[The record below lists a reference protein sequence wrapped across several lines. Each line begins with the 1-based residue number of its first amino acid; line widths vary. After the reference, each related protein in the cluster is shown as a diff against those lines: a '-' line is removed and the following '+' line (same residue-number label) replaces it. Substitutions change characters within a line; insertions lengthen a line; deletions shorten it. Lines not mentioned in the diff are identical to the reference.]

1 MKRAHVLQVGC
12 VALAGLAAAFF
23 SIGAG
28 AQATTTAVTAT
39 AAGATIAAASSTTAP
54 TPAPAPPAT
63 AASTTETVPNELDE
77 VVVTGTSIRGVAP
90 VGSNLITLGRDQ
102 IDQTGAQTIQQ
113 ILRDIPAVTG
123 QAATPQ
129 GGNPGNAFYAPTI
142 HGIGSSSSN
151 ATLVLVDGHRISP
164 GSQQQT
170 LTDPNIIPP
179 IMLERVEVLAEG
191 ASSTYGSDAVAG
203 VVNFITRKNFDG
215 VLITGQGG
223 VGDDYHT
230 QTAGALWGTHW
241 DDSSLMIGYNYSYRS
256 DLAYSAR
263 SFLDRNH
270 IAQGGTNSDTFNCNP
285 ASIQPAGQSLIFLS
299 PTATAGVKNTAANA
313 PCQNVATGDILPAE
327 QRNNA
332 MLKFTKALNPNLD
345 LGVDVVVSSV
355 TNNTQTARGSVTAT
369 VYGPGC
375 QALTAC
381 QAGQINPFFQ
391 QIPGITTGIGSV
403 EETVRYDS
411 DALLGAGQA
420 NSFNN
425 NNDYY
430 VAANFEYRL
439 AHDFRVT
446 GLSLFGGEQ
455 SYVGNTGELCT
466 SCAYLG
472 LNGTPNS
479 AGNPATSAVPGTS
492 TIISNQPLTAAN
504 ALDVWNPKGS
514 NLTSAAVLANLT
526 NNVTDSRWYYSI
538 VQQRLGVDGSLFTLP
553 GGPLKVAAGIE
564 WVHYGVDM
572 DKTYPN
578 NAGPSSLESQTF
590 LLDLGRNVESAYAEM
605 LFPII
610 GEDNAL
616 PFVRKLSLDAS
627 GRYDDYVGLAV
638 TSNPHV
644 GLAWESFQGVTFRA
658 NYSTS
663 FVAPQLTSVGDQADG
678 GLTSFSAYG
687 GSNTQLIVPIA
698 NFPLAAQLGA
708 IPGSGVTCGATT
720 CTVSSSVNGIT
731 ANGGPA
737 HPEPGRGQSWSVGFD
752 LAPSFLPHF
761 QANFALFNVN
771 LSNQIS
777 GNSASNAENVAAL
790 NNDLVFFPNGT
801 SVPNAVA
808 AIGIPASWPQN
819 SAINTTNGL
828 VYYALSVRQQN
839 LLNLYIQG
847 VDADA
852 HYTYPTV
859 NAGIYRI
866 GGSVTYF
873 TKFNQNIAGGPNF
886 SVLNTTGFNNTFPSI
901 QLQGRGDLGWDLN
914 PVSTDLFVNFV
925 GAYRNWSSS
934 SVAPVIDQNGVPVSG
949 GDWVAPTITLDLH
962 AAYNFGGGGSS
973 RLGSSQVYL
982 DVTNLLNSP
991 PAFYNGANGY
1001 DSYAGNIIGRVV
1013 SAGFRVRL

>member
-1 MKRAHVLQVGC
+1 MNHVQVLRLGS
-12 VALAGLAAAFF
+12 LAAVAW
-23 SIGAG
+23 IGLSFGVAAD
-28 AQATTTAVTAT
+28 AQSAS
-39 AAGATIAAASSTTAP
+39 AAASGAAAP
-54 TPAPAPPAT
+54 T
-63 AASTTETVPNELDE
+63 ELEE

-113 ILRDIPAVTG
+113 VLRDIPAITG
-123 QAATPQ
+123 QASTPQ

-215 VLITGQGG
+215 VLVTGQGG
-223 VGDDYHT
+223 LGDQYHS

-241 DDSSLMIGYNYSYRS
+241 EDSSLMIGYNYSYRS
-256 DLAYSAR
+256 DLAYAAR
-263 SFLDRNH
+263 SFLNRNH

-285 ASIQPAGQSLIFLS
+285 ASIAPAKQALIFLS
-299 PTATAGVKNTAANA
+299 PTSTTGVANTAANA

-332 MLKFTKALNPNLD
+332 MLKFSKAFGTNFD
-345 LGVDVVVSSV
+345 ISVDAVVSTV
-355 TNNTQTARGSVTAT
+355 TNNTQTARGSLTAT
-369 VYGPGC
+369 VYGAGC
-375 QALTAC
+375 NALTGPGGTALTPC
-381 QAGQINPFFQ
+381 LASQINPFFQ
-391 QIPGITTGIGSV
+391 PIAGQTGAGAV
-403 EETVRYDS
+403 QETVRYDS
-411 DALLGAGQA
+411 DALLGAGHA
-420 NSFNN
+420 NSYNN

-430 VAANFEYRL
+430 IAGNFEYRL
-439 AHDFRVT
+439 AHDFRIT

-455 SYVGNTGELCT
+455 SYVGNTGLLCA
-466 SCAYLG
+466 SCANLA
-472 LNGTPNS
+472 LNGTTNS
-479 AGNPATSAVPGTS
+479 SGSTTTTSIPGTS
-492 TIISNQPLTAAN
+492 TIVTNLPLTAAN
-504 ALDVWNPKGS
+504 ALDVWNPKAT

-538 VQQRLGVDGSLFTLP
+538 VQQRLGVDGTVFTLP
-553 GGPLKVAAGIE
+553 GGPLKIAAGAE
-564 WVHYGVDM
+564 WVHYGVNM

-578 NAGPSSLESQTF
+578 NAGPSSLASQTF
-590 LLDLGRNVESAYAEM
+590 ILSLGRNVESAYAEV
-605 LFPII
+605 LVPIV

-616 PFVRKLSLDAS
+616 PFVRKLDLSLS
-627 GRYDDYVGLAV
+627 GRYDDYVGLAN
-638 TSNPHV
+638 TTNPHF
-644 GLAWESFQGVTFRA
+644 GLGWESFPGVTFRA

-663 FVAPQLTSVGDQADG
+663 FVAPQLTSVGDRTQG

-698 NFPLAAQLGA
+698 SFPLAAQLGA

-720 CTVSSSVNGIT
+720 CTVSSTVNGIT
-731 ANGGPA
+731 ANGGPRN
-737 HPEPGRGQSWSVGFD
+737 PQPGHGQSWSVGFD

-761 QANFALFNVN
+761 RSNFALFNVN

-777 GNSASNAENVAAL
+777 GNSASNAINSAAL
-790 NNDLVFFPNGT
+790 NSDLVFFPNGST
-801 SVPNAVA
+801 IANAVA

-847 VDADA
+847 IDADA
-852 HYTYPTV
+852 HYDFPTANLGTYRV
-859 NAGIYRI
+859 
-866 GGSVTYF
+866 GGTVTYF
-873 TKFNQNIAGGPNF
+873 TKFNQNIAGGPTF
-886 SVLNTTGFNNTFPSI
+886 KVLNTTGFNNTFPSI
-901 QLQGRGDLGWDLN
+901 QLQGRGDLGWDFA

-925 GAYRNWSSS
+925 GSYRNWSSS
-934 SVAPVIDQNGVPVSG
+934 SVTPIISQNGVPVSG

-962 AAYNFGGGGSS
+962 ASYNFGGGSGS
-973 RLGSSQVYL
+973 RLGSSQLYL
-982 DVTNLLNSP
+982 DVSNLLNSP

-1001 DSYAGNIIGRVV
+1001 DSYAGNILGRIV
-1013 SAGFRVRL
+1013 SAGFRVKL

>member
-1 MKRAHVLQVGC
+1 MKIAQ
-12 VALAGLAAAFF
+12 ALKLGSLTLAALTAAFL
-23 SIGAG
+23 SSGAS
-28 AQATTTAVTAT
+28 AQSTVAATTTTAGTSAAAAAAAAAVTAV
-39 AAGATIAAASSTTAP
+39 
-54 TPAPAPPAT
+54 PAPAATT
-63 AASTTETVPNELDE
+63 AAAQPAPNELEE

-113 ILRDIPAVTG
+113 VLRDIPAITG
-123 QAATPQ
+123 QASTPQ

-223 VGDDYHT
+223 VGDQYHT

-241 DDSSLMIGYNYSYRS
+241 EDSSLMLGYNYSYRS

-285 ASIQPAGQSLIFLS
+285 ASIQPAKQALIFLS
-299 PTATAGVKNTAANA
+299 PTATTGVANSAANA

-332 MLKFTKALNPNLD
+332 MLKFTKAFTPD
-345 LGVDVVVSSV
+345 FDVGVDVVVSSV
-355 TNNTQTARGSVTAT
+355 TNNTQTARGTVSAT

-375 QALTAC
+375 VGVTTC
-381 QAGQINPFFQ
+381 TVGQINPFFQ
-391 QIPGITTGIGSV
+391 PIAGTTGAAAV
-403 EETVRYDS
+403 QETVRYDS
-411 DALLGAGQA
+411 DALLGAGHA

-430 VAANFEYRL
+430 LAANFEYRL

-446 GLSLFGGEQ
+446 GLSLFGGED
-455 SYVGNTGELCT
+455 SYVGNTGELCA
-466 SCAYLG
+466 SCAYLA

-479 AGNPATSAVPGTS
+479 SGSTTTSAIPGTS
-492 TIISNQPLTAAN
+492 TIVSNLPLTAAN
-504 ALDVWNPKGS
+504 SMDVWNPKGS

-538 VQQRLGVDGSLFTLP
+538 VQQRLGVDGTVFTLP
-553 GGPLKVAAGIE
+553 GGPLKVAGGIE

-578 NAGPSSLESQTF
+578 NAGPSSLASQTF
-590 LLDLGRNVESAYAEM
+590 LLDLGRNVESAYAE
-605 LFPII
+605 LLLPIV
-610 GEDNAL
+610 GADNML
-616 PFVRKLSLDAS
+616 PFVRKLDLSIS
-627 GRYDDYVGLAV
+627 GRYDDYVGLAN
-638 TSNPHV
+638 TTNPHV
-644 GLAWESFQGVTFRA
+644 GLGWESFPGVTFRA

-663 FVAPQLTSVGDQADG
+663 FVAPQLTSVGDQTQG

-708 IPGSGVTCGATT
+708 IPGSGVTCGAST
-720 CTVSSSVNGIT
+720 CTVSSTVNGIT

-737 HPEPGRGQSWSVGFD
+737 HPEPGKGQSWSVGFD
-752 LAPSFLPHF
+752 LTPEFLPHF
-761 QANFALFNVN
+761 RANFALFNVN
-771 LSNQIS
+771 LFNQIS
-777 GNSASNAENVAAL
+777 GNSISNAENAAAL
-790 NNDLVFFPNGT
+790 NSDLVFFPNGST
-801 SVPNAVA
+801 IANAVA
-808 AIGIPASWPQN
+808 SIGIPASWPQN

-828 VYYALSVRQQN
+828 VYYAVSVRQQN

-852 HYTYPTV
+852 HYDFPTV
-859 NAGIYRI
+859 NWGTYRA

-901 QLQGRGDLGWDLN
+901 QLQGRGNLGWDYA
-914 PVSTDLFVNFV
+914 PFSTDLFVNFV
-925 GAYRNWSSS
+925 GSYRNWSSS
-934 SVAPVIDQNGVPVSG
+934 SVAPIVDVNGVPVSG

-962 AAYNFGGGGSS
+962 AAYNFGGTKGSMLGG
-973 RLGSSQVYL
+973 SQVYL
-982 DVTNLLNSP
+982 DVSNLLNSP

-1001 DSYAGNIIGRVV
+1001 DSYAGNILGRIV
-1013 SAGFRVRL
+1013 SAGFRVKL

>member
-1 MKRAHVLQVGC
+1 LKLGSLT
-12 VALAGLAAAFF
+12 LAGLFGAFLGFAAN
-23 SIGAG
+23 
-28 AQATTTAVTAT
+28 AQTAATAATMASGVTAATVTAASAVAVPTAT
-39 AAGATIAAASSTTAP
+39 ANP
-54 TPAPAPPAT
+54 VPPVAQ
-63 AASTTETVPNELDE
+63 ENNELSE
-77 VVVTGTSIRGVAP
+77 VVVTGTSIRGEAP

-113 ILRDIPAVTG
+113 VLRDIPAITG

-223 VGDDYHT
+223 VGDQYHT
-230 QTAGALWGTHW
+230 QAAGALWGTHW
-241 DDSSLMIGYNYSYRS
+241 EDSSLMLGYNYSYRS

-285 ASIQPAGQSLIFLS
+285 ASISPAKQTLIFLS
-299 PTATAGVKNTAANA
+299 PTATTGVTNNAANA

-332 MLKFTKALNPNLD
+332 MLKFTRAFTPD
-345 LGVDVVVSSV
+345 FDVGVDVVVSSV
-355 TNNTQTARGSVTAT
+355 TNNTQTARGSLTAT
-369 VYGPGC
+369 VYGAGC
-375 QALTAC
+375 NALTGPGGTALTPC
-381 QAGQINPFFQ
+381 LASQINPYFQ
-391 QIPGITTGIGSV
+391 PIAGQTGAGAV
-403 EETVRYDS
+403 QETVRYDS
-411 DALLGAGQA
+411 DALLGAGHA

-430 VAANFEYRL
+430 FSANFEYRL
-439 AHDFRVT
+439 PHDFRIT
-446 GLSLFGGEQ
+446 ALSLFGGED
-455 SYVGNTGELCT
+455 SYVGNTGQLCA
-466 SCAYLG
+466 SCANLA
-472 LNGTPNS
+472 LNGTTNS
-479 AGNPATSAVPGTS
+479 SGITTTSSVPGTS
-492 TIISNQPLTAAN
+492 TIVTNLPLTTAN
-504 ALDVWNPKGS
+504 SLDVWNPKAT
-514 NLTSAAVLANLT
+514 NLTSPAVLASLT

-538 VQQRLGVDGSLFTLP
+538 VQQRLGADGSVFNLP
-553 GGPLKVAAGIE
+553 GGPLKVAGGIE

-590 LLDLGRNVESAYAEM
+590 LLDLGRNVESAYAEF
-605 LFPII
+605 LVPIV
-610 GEDNAL
+610 GPDNML
-616 PFVRKLSLDAS
+616 PFVRKLDLSLS
-627 GRYDDYVGLAV
+627 GRFDDYVGLA
-638 TSNPHV
+638 TTRNPHV
-644 GLAWESFQGVTFRA
+644 ALGWESFPGVTFRA

-663 FVAPQLTSVGDQADG
+663 FVAPQLTSVGDQTQG

-687 GSNTQLIVPIA
+687 GSNSQLIVPIA

-720 CTVSSSVNGIT
+720 CTVSSTVNGIT

-737 HPEPGRGQSWSVGFD
+737 HPMPGKGQSWSVGFD

-761 QANFALFNVN
+761 HSNFALFNVN

-777 GNSASNAENVAAL
+777 GNSASNAINSAAL
-790 NNDLVFFPNGT
+790 NSDLVFFPNGST
-801 SVPNAVA
+801 IANAVA

-852 HYTYPTV
+852 HYDFPTANLGTYR
-859 NAGIYRI
+859 AG
-866 GGSVTYF
+866 GTVTYF

-886 SVLNTTGFNNTFPSI
+886 SVLNTTGFNNTFPSL
-901 QLQGRGDLGWDLN
+901 QLQGRGNLGWDFA

-925 GAYRNWSSS
+925 GSYRNWSSS
-934 SVAPVIDQNGVPVSG
+934 SVTPIILKNGVPVSG

-962 AAYNFGGGGSS
+962 AAYNFGGSHGG
-973 RLGSSQVYL
+973 RLGASQVYV

-1001 DSYAGNIIGRVV
+1001 DSYAGNVIGRVV
-1013 SAGFRVRL
+1013 SAGFRVKL